1 LRRSPSPR
9 PPSLRYRTVERDKLR
24 PSSWNSHE
32 GRVRNGHW
40 RSGRGRLNV
49 VSVPKETT
57 KADTYSLTCAGVRHD
72 SDRRR
77 GGLESVPH
85 GLGGRPSRACVLL
98 PGMRGEGVRR
108 PLVHVPPD
116 VRAHKLPAL
125 PTYCVA
131 DGIQYERLRLEN
143 DVVHHVVW
151 AAHKLAVLV
160 LRADQAVLV
169 VILLCTLHHDRSR

>member
-1 LRRSPSPR
+1 
-9 PPSLRYRTVERDKLR
+9 
-24 PSSWNSHE
+24 
-32 GRVRNGHW
+32 
-40 RSGRGRLNV
+40 
-49 VSVPKETT
+49 
-57 KADTYSLTCAGVRHD
+57 
-72 SDRRR
+72 
-77 GGLESVPH
+77 
-85 GLGGRPSRACVLL
+85 
-98 PGMRGEGVRR
+98 MRGEGVRR